1 MTIKNILL
9 FLFCIVVGGLISL
22 WLGQDIGFD
31 INNYHLYIP
40 YAFLHGRLFTDII
53 AAGPVHTFFNPL
65 PDIPFFLL
73 FYYLNDW
80 PKVTGF
86 LLGGYYGIFLFAL
99 FKWVPLVL
107 QGNRCQDKCLQWIT
121 VFFAATGMAA
131 FLQVGHSSNEE
142 LMGFLAVLAA
152 YLIFRGTD
160 EKLHFNLKNI
170 LWAAFWASLATG
182 LKHTAAPAAIGIGTA
197 CLFLLIK
204 NKSSYKQYF
213 YVIGAALG
221 GFLLTDGYFLWEKY
235 DKLQNP
241 LFPFFNH
248 IFHSPFYPNEALAN
262 SSYVPDGWK
271 EWLFLPFLRVTWFNN
286 WDYVV
291 DFRLILGLTSVV
303 LLIIGGLFYIK
314 KRPLSKTYALL
325 LCFFIGTYVPW
336 VILFGNLRYGIFLE
350 VLSSLLFVF
359 LLRRFLSAKFVCV
372 IVVGILFLSAFTPFP
387 RFPRTPYKHKN
398 ILFSQSVSMEK
409 NSLVVVVGH
418 ISFVIP
424 FLDPSAKYIGGVILT
439 KEFLDTDQ
447 GTLNYVCPLQYLD
460 YQHFFN
466 PRIYETIQNHQGAIY
481 ILMPSLSWL
490 MSEPFWKTY
499 GLTPPTSCQLLQTNI
514 RPNRIYPGDIALCR
528 VEKIVKN

>member
-22 WLGQDIGFD
+22 WLGQDVGLD
-31 INNYHLYIP
+31 IRNYHLYIP

-107 QGNRCQDKCLQWIT
+107 QGNRWQDKCLQWIT
-121 VFFAATGMAA
+121 VCFAATGMGA

-170 LWAAFWASLATG
+170 LWAAFWASFATG

-204 NKSSYKQYF
+204 NKSSYKQYL
-213 YVIGAALG
+213 YVMGAALA

-235 DKLQNP
+235 AKLQNP
-241 LFPFFNH
+241 LFPYFNH
-248 IFHSPFYPNEALAN
+248 IFQSPLYPLEALPNSPFVPN
-262 SSYVPDGWK
+262 GWK
-271 EWLFLPFLRVTWFNN
+271 EWLFLPFLRVTWLNN

-303 LLIIGGLFYIK
+303 LLIVGGLFYIK

-350 VLSSLLFVF
+350 VLSSLLFVG
-359 LLRRFLSAKFVCV
+359 LLRRFLSAKYLCV
-372 IVVGILFLSAFTPFP
+372 IVAGLFLFSIFKPLPQWP
-387 RFPRTPYKHKN
+387 RKKYEQKN
-398 ILFSQSVSMEK
+398 LVFSQK
-409 NSLVVVVGH
+409 LRINDNALIIVGGH
-418 ISFVIP
+418 YSYLIP
-424 FLDPSAKYIGGVILT
+424 FLGDQNKYIGGIHYVPE
-439 KEFLDTDQ
+439 K
-447 GTLNYVCPLQYLD
+447 LNVSKDSLWALNPLQNLD
-460 YQHFFN
+460 YQHN
-466 PRIYETIQNHQGAIY
+466 WDPVIYQKIKEHQGPVYLLI
-481 ILMPSLSWL
+481 PSLLWL
-490 MSEPFWKTY
+490 WNDNFWNTY
-499 GLTPPTSCQLLQTNI
+499 GLAGPTGCQSFKTNLTPHFYTS
-514 RPNRIYPGDIALCR
+514 GMALCL
-528 VEKIVKN
+528 VKKTS